1 MKDIEPQENEQAKEK
16 EKEKEKEKV
25 NDEDEEIKK
34 AIEKMKKRSNEKAK
48 DVITFAGKQYE
59 YEKTFN
65 AKEQEKI
72 KKKETHKE
80 LDSLINM
87 ITNKKDV
94 STIDKSKRDWNQ
106 FVKKN
111 KIEKELTQNRKDGF
125 LGKKHFL
132 EVSNAI
138 LIDKNKKD
146 IRQAK
151 FAFEKKPTK

>member
-1 MKDIEPQENEQAKEK
+1 MKQHK
-16 EKEKEKEKV
+16 
-25 NDEDEEIKK
+25 
-34 AIEKMKKRSNEKAK
+34 EKAK

-59 YEKTFN
+59 YEKRVN
-65 AKEQEKI
+65 AKELEKI

-87 ITNKKDV
+87 ISNKKDV
-94 STIDKSKRDWNQ
+94 STIDKSKRDWKD

-132 EVSNAI
+132 EVSNTI

-151 FAFEKKPTK
+151 YAYENKTAK